1 MKLRL
6 RGDTLRLRLR
16 KSDIDTLAAV
26 GRVEERTRFGN
37 RALVYS
43 LNLDDSIPAAS
54 ADFSD
59 GEVCVKLPRQQGLNW
74 CVSKQ
79 TSIVSAGV
87 VPAVLIERDFV
98 RSAVEEP
105 DDFDRFMNP
114 RTGRIPPAPP
124 AVT

>member
-26 GRVEERTRFGN
+26 GRVEEFTPFGK
-37 RALVYS
+37 RLLVYS
-43 LNLDDSIPAAS
+43 LNLDETAETPHAVLLDDEI
-54 ADFSD
+54 
-59 GEVCVKLPRQQGLNW
+59 CVNLPKRQGMAW
-74 CVSKQ
+74 CRGKE

-105 DDFDRFMNP
+105 DDYDRFMNP
-114 RTGRIPPAPP
+114 RTGRMPPARNP
-124 AVT
+124 A